1 MTLLQLRYFQLLSRT
16 LHYTHTA
23 EQLHISQPSLSYAIN
38 ELEKELGV
46 KLFQKEKQKV
56 RLTSY
61 GLQFL
66 PYVDQCLSV
75 LQEGRDAI
83 QSMADNAPRVVR
95 LGYPQSVSHS
105 FVPRLIQSVYRHD
118 PEHRILFQFTEA
130 SSLDVLGQIQAGDLD
145 AGVVFHLADWAESVP
160 IGHQHFFLAVPAEHP
175 LAQRQS
181 VDFLD
186 FAREPQ
192 VMLKQGNSLR
202 LTLDHVYAKFGM
214 IPNVVF
220 EVKELNAALQYV
232 ALGFGLSVIPPRP
245 DKQAGQ
251 GPVGAHRPPSGGFPP
266 HSLFRLFQDQA
277 ALPPGPAD
285 VHLHPGKRRPHPGR
299 GPGRAGVI
307 SAVLANFY
315 IFLFILLHFGVWS
328 FIFALC
334 RSTFFVLFI

>member
-118 PEHRILFQFTEA
+118 PAHRILFQFTEA

-232 ALGFGLSVIPPRP
+232 ALGFGLSVIPPVPINRP
-245 DKQAGQ
+245 DKVRLVPIAHPQEDFRRTVYFAYSKTRPLSPLVQ
-251 GPVGAHRPPSGGFPP
+251 GMCTYIRENADHILDEVPEE
-266 HSLFRLFQDQA
+266 
-277 ALPPGPAD
+277 PA
-285 VHLHPGKRRPHPGR
+285 
-299 GPGRAGVI
+299 
-307 SAVLANFY
+307 
-315 IFLFILLHFGVWS
+315 
-328 FIFALC
+328 
-334 RSTFFVLFI
+334 

>member
-56 RLTSY
+56 CLTSY

-75 LQEGRDAI
+75 LQEGRNAV
-83 QSMADNAPRVVR
+83 QNMVDNAPRVVR

-105 FVPRLIQSVYRHD
+105 FVPRLVQSLYSRDFNH
-118 PEHRILFQFTEA
+118 HILFQFSES
-130 SSLDVLGQIQAGDLD
+130 SSLDVLTQIQTGALD
-145 AGVVFHLADWAESVP
+145 AGIVFQPADWAECVP
-160 IGHQHFFLAVPAEHP
+160 IGHQHFFLAVPVDHP

-181 VDFLD
+181 VSFLD

-192 VMLKQGNSLR
+192 IMLKQGNSLR

-214 IPNVVF
+214 ISNVVF

-232 ALGFGLSVIPPRP
+232 ALGFGLSVIPPVPVPSSDRVQLVPIAQPQEDFRRIVYFAYSKTRP
-245 DKQAGQ
+245 L
-251 GPVGAHRPPSGGFPP
+251 S
-266 HSLFRLFQDQA
+266 
-277 ALPPGPAD
+277 
-285 VHLHPGKRRPHPGR
+285 
-299 GPGRAGVI
+299 
-307 SAVLANFY
+307 SAVQRMCTY
-315 IFLFILLHFGVWS
+315 IHENAGH
-328 FIFALC
+328 
-334 RSTFFVLFI
+334 VLDEHSA

>member
-145 AGVVFHLADWAESVP
+145 AGVVFHLADWAECVP

-220 EVKELNAALQYV
+220 EVKELNATLQYV
-232 ALGFGLSVIPPRP
+232 ALGFGLSVIPPVPINRP
-245 DKQAGQ
+245 DKVRLV
-251 GPVGAHRPPSGGFPP
+251 PIAHPQEDFRRTVYFAYSKTRPLSPLVQRMCTYIRENADHILDEVPEE
-266 HSLFRLFQDQA
+266 
-277 ALPPGPAD
+277 PA
-285 VHLHPGKRRPHPGR
+285 
-299 GPGRAGVI
+299 
-307 SAVLANFY
+307 
-315 IFLFILLHFGVWS
+315 
-328 FIFALC
+328 
-334 RSTFFVLFI
+334 